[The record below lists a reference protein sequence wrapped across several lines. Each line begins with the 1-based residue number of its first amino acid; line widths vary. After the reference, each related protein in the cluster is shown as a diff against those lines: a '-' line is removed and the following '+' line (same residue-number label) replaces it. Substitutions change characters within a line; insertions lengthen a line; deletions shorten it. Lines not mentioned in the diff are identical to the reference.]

1 MADNWVKRLR
11 GRGVRKDL
19 GAGLVHGLVSVPDG
33 LAAGI
38 LAGVNPVAG
47 LYGYLFG
54 TVAGAVSTSSV
65 FMSVQATGAM
75 AALIADVPQ
84 VRSGPD
90 ATAALATLGV
100 LTGISMLV
108 LGILRLGSLVRFVPN
123 AVLVGFVNAVAINIA
138 IGQLGGLTGF
148 TAEESGGGRVG
159 RLVSTFA
166 NVMAWSWPTVAVSAT
181 TIALILLLERTRL
194 GTLSLFVAV
203 AVSSGL
209 TALLGLDGV
218 ALIRDIAEVP
228 AGLPLPVLPSL
239 SLVPELVIPALS
251 LTFVGLVQG
260 AAISQSVPNPNGR
273 YPDVSG
279 DFRGQGIANIAA
291 GLLRGVP
298 VGGSMSGT
306 AVLTAAGAQSRH
318 ANLTAGVVMAITVLL
333 FSDLVGYIATP
344 ALAALLVLIG
354 SRMFKLEQILMV
366 WRTGRTLA
374 ARTDAAGLGVSHQQ
388 HLPEERGQL
397 LGRG

>member
-239 SLVPELVIPALS
+239 SLVP
-251 LTFVGLVQG
+251 GL
-260 AAISQSVPNPNGR
+260 
-273 YPDVSG
+273 
-279 DFRGQGIANIAA
+279 
-291 GLLRGVP
+291 
-298 VGGSMSGT
+298 
-306 AVLTAAGAQSRH
+306 
-318 ANLTAGVVMAITVLL
+318 
-333 FSDLVGYIATP
+333 
-344 ALAALLVLIG
+344 
-354 SRMFKLEQILMV
+354 
-366 WRTGRTLA
+366 
-374 ARTDAAGLGVSHQQ
+374 
-388 HLPEERGQL
+388 
-397 LGRG
+397 